1 MIEMVLDMNGKLITL
16 EGIDGSGKS
25 TITERLK
32 NHPSLSDVVFTREP
46 TKNWIGKAVEQA
58 IQSDTD
64 QIAEFFLFTSDH
76 AEHIAKLIKPSLENG
91 HNIISDRYLDSRCA
105 YQGATLSD
113 RFEDPIKW
121 IKSIHKGWTVIP
133 NLTIFLDIDPEFATE
148 RCGNRGQQTKFEKM
162 EFLQQVYDNYQK
174 LIIEEPERFAVVDSN
189 QPIEEVE
196 KEVVDVI
203 TSYI

>member
-1 MIEMVLDMNGKLITL
+1 MKGKLITL

-46 TKNWIGKAVEQA
+46 TKNWIGNVVEQA

-76 AEHIAKLIKPSLENG
+76 AEHIAKLIKPNLENG
-91 HNIISDRYLDSRCA
+91 QNIISDRYLDSRCA
-105 YQGATLSD
+105 YQGATLSN
-113 RFEDPIKW
+113 RFENSIQW
-121 IKSIHKGWTVIP
+121 VKSIHKGWTIIP
-133 NLTIFLDIDPEFATE
+133 DLTIFLDIDPEFAIE

-174 LIIEEPERFAVVDSN
+174 LIKEEPVRFVVVDSN
-189 QPIEEVE
+189 QPVEEVE
-196 KEVVDVI
+196 KDVVDII

>member
-1 MIEMVLDMNGKLITL
+1 MIEMVLIMKGKLITL

-25 TITERLK
+25 SITERLK
-32 NHPSLSDVVFTREP
+32 SHPSFSDVVFTREP

-76 AEHIAKLIKPSLENG
+76 AEHIAKLILPALENG
-91 HNIISDRYLDSRCA
+91 QNIISDRYLDSRCA

-113 RFEDPIKW
+113 RFEDPIHW
-121 IKSIHKGWTVIP
+121 IKNIHKGWTLKP
-133 NLTIFLDIDPEFATE
+133 DLTIFLNIDPEFAIE

-162 EFLQQVYDNYQK
+162 EFLQQVYNNYQK
-174 LIIEEPERFAVVDSN
+174 LIKEEPERFVVVDSN

-196 KEVVDVI
+196 KDVADII
-203 TSYI
+203 TSCI